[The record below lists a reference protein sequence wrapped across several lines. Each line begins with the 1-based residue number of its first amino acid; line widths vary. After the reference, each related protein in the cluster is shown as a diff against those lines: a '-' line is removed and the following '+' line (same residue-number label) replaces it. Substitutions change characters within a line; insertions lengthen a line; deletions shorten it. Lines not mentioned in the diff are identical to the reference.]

1 MRRDT
6 YVRIG
11 EAARFLGK
19 SVDTLRRWEAEG
31 RLLPAPRSIGGQRTY
46 LLAEIQRLLD
56 DDDEDGHA
64 SGDAPQVTSPRPRP
78 AHGPVSPRKVR
89 EANAAA
95 DLSVTRLRNDRRE
108 EVRHSREAEQRRLDI
123 ERAEPENRAAA
134 ARLHAEQT
142 AKRNRQQQELDGCL
156 ESIRIGL
163 IWEPSAVRAE
173 VERFLA
179 DHATL
184 GVSIPWLEAE
194 ATAII
199 DRHRAER
206 EAAGKRESEAES
218 KRLQAEAQEAADQRR
233 RNALLRHGVSFV
245 NELTADREE
254 WDAEDAEQAVEEV
267 REHLADVVEP
277 TWSKKRVEREV
288 ADVLEEWE

>member
-1 MRRDT
+1 MPRDT

-11 EAARFLGK
+11 EAARLVGK

-46 LLAEIQRLLD
+46 LLADIQRLLD
-56 DDDEDGHA
+56 DDEDGHA
-64 SGDAPQVTSPRPRP
+64 GGDAPQMTSPPPRP
-78 AHGPVSPRKVR
+78 APGPVSPRKVR

-108 EVRHSREAEQRRLDI
+108 EVRRYREAEPQRLDAQ
-123 ERAEPENRAAA
+123 RAEPENRAAA

-142 AKRNRQQQELDGCL
+142 AEQHRQQHAIDNCL

-163 IWEPSAVRAE
+163 MWESSAVCAE
-173 VERFLA
+173 IERFLA
-179 DHATL
+179 DHATP
-184 GVSIPWLEAE
+184 GESIPWIRAE

-206 EAAGKRESEAES
+206 EAAAKRESEAEL
-218 KRLQAEAQEAADQRR
+218 KRLQAAAQEAADQMR
-233 RNALLRHGVSFV
+233 RNVLLRHGVSFV
-245 NELTADREE
+245 KKLTADREE
-254 WDAEDAEQAVEEV
+254 WDVETAEQAVEEAE
-267 REHLADVVEP
+267 EHLAEVVEL
-277 TWSKKRVEREV
+277 TWSKRQVEREV

>member
-1 MRRDT
+1 MPRDT

-11 EAARFLGK
+11 EAARLVGK

-31 RLLPAPRSIGGQRTY
+31 RLFPAGRSLGGQRTY
-46 LLAEIQRLLD
+46 LLADIQRLL

-64 SGDAPQVTSPRPRP
+64 SGDTPEVTSPPPRP
-78 AHGPVSPRKVR
+78 APGPVPPRKAR
-89 EANAAA
+89 EAKAAA
-95 DLSVTRLRNDRRE
+95 DLGVTKLRTDRRE
-108 EVRHSREAEQRRLDI
+108 EVRRYREAEQQRLDAQ
-123 ERAEPENRAAA
+123 RAEPENRAAA

-142 AKRNRQQQELDGCL
+142 AERNRQQKDLDRCV

-163 IWEPSAVRAE
+163 LWESSAVRAE

-179 DHATL
+179 DHAAP
-184 GVSIPWLEAE
+184 GVSIPWIEAE
-194 ATAII
+194 AAATI

-206 EAAGKRESEAES
+206 EAAAERERDAES
-218 KRLQAEAQEAADQRR
+218 KQLQAAAQEAADQRR

-254 WDAEDAEQAVEEV
+254 WDADDAEQAVEEV
-267 REHLADVVEP
+267 HEHLAEFVEP

-288 ADVLEEWE
+288 ADVLDEWE